1 MSWEAIS
8 ALATVGTFVVITA
21 TAIAALVQ
29 LRHLHAANQINAVL
43 GLMAG
48 WATPEYRQLLNY
60 VSQQLDEKLKDPAYR
75 ASLMRIPADRIAHPE
90 LAVLDGWEQLGGLA
104 KIGAVSDGVLL
115 ETAASQCLIAW
126 KRLAPVIA
134 IVRRSRGPQ
143 VYDNFEYLAAR
154 ALRWEALH
162 PSGTYPRHTQ
172 HMPIVD
178 PFPDDAKVRPDA
190 P

>member
-8 ALATVGTFVVITA
+8 AL
-21 TAIAALVQ
+21 VQ
-29 LRHLHAANQINAVL
+29 LRHLRAANQISAVL
-43 GLMAG
+43 GLMQG
-48 WATPEYRQLLNY
+48 WATPEYRKLVNY
-60 VSQQLDEKLKDPAYR
+60 VAQELDEKLKDPGYR

-90 LAVLDGWEQLGGLA
+90 LAVLDGWEQLGALVKLEA
-104 KIGAVSDGVLL
+104 LSEGVLL
-115 ETAASQCLIAW
+115 ETAGSQCLMAW

-154 ALRWEALH
+154 ALRWDAKH
-162 PSGTYPRHTQ
+162 PEGTYPAHTP

-178 PFPDDAKVRPDA
+178 PFPDDAKVKPDV